1 MKMAL
6 KRNRKSAAW
15 MGITVIMVTLA
26 CNIPGLSQNSSP
38 GAETQPENPTQE
50 TEMQVEIPTLEATAQ
65 PMSPTQSSTSVD
77 NNQAN
82 CLAGVIPGQTNRDE
96 VITILGEPDATR
108 QEGNYEALQY
118 PTHLIGQYH
127 TVYLQNQVV
136 EWVST
141 VLTEDNPLTWSA
153 VRAQYGEPA
162 HTAYS
167 DYLEG
172 SRNLAFPEQ
181 GLNFIADPELDI
193 VFVQECFV
201 PMSLA
206 DYMQAYGDFLPQENP
221 FTK

>member
-6 KRNRKSAAW
+6 KKSRKPAIWISIAIIV
-15 MGITVIMVTLA
+15 MTLS

-38 GAETQPENPTQE
+38 DAETQP
-50 TEMQVEIPTLEATAQ
+50 EIPTLEATAQ
-65 PMSPTQSSTSVD
+65 AMSPTQSSPSED

-82 CLAGVIPGQTNRDE
+82 CLVGVIPGQTNRDE
-96 VITILGEPDATR
+96 VINLWGEPATT
-108 QEGNYEALQY
+108 QQDGNYEALQY
-118 PTHLIGQYH
+118 ASHLRGQYH
-127 TVYLQNQVV
+127 SVYLQNQVV

-153 VRAQYGEPA
+153 VKAQYGEPA

-193 VFVQECFV
+193 VFIQECFA
-201 PMSLA
+201 PLSLE
-206 DYMQAYGDFLPQENP
+206 DYMRIYGDSLPQENP